1 VIASIHDRYR
11 LVSARQRDRWFRIH
25 PHGRKV
31 WLRPGVTGDSR
42 DPLGPVVPQQRLQPG
57 AVPPVGAD

>member
-1 VIASIHDRYR
+1 M
-11 LVSARQRDRWFRIH
+11 
-25 PHGRKV
+25 
-31 WLRPGVTGDSR
+31 R